1 MNIDQLKTIASDPC
15 INLSGLLKDANVSR
29 STFDQYVT
37 GKRGKYGIKKEVSDR
52 MDNAVNRLFNR
63 INEAR

>member
-1 MNIDQLKTIASDPC
+1 MTIDQLKTIASDPC

-52 MDNAVNRLFNR
+52 LDEALNRLVER
-63 INEAR
+63 LRP